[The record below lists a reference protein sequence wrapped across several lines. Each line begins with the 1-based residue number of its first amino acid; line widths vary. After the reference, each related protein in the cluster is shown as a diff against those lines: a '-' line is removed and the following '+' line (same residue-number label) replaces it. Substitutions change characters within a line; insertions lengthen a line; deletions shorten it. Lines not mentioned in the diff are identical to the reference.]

1 MKSMIKGVLKRT
13 LPRRLVAVIS
23 SRRWWTHVANAQR
36 EQRDLCRLLISH
48 CGAAVMGGPFKGLRY
63 SETCLLS
70 HCSTQ
75 NLLGT
80 YEIEL
85 HPWLEQLLS
94 NKYERIVD
102 IGAGEGYYAVGMAMR
117 TATVVDAYETA
128 GPVRR
133 MCREMALLNGV
144 NDLVRV
150 HSWCDPKTLRKL
162 TGRRC
167 LILSDCEGYETELF
181 TTEVVP
187 AIAQCDLII
196 ELHDRGQSHGT
207 TRRIL
212 ENRLCNTH
220 SLTCVRFGSRDVADF
235 PQLTALTFLG
245 KDDARRAISEEARS
259 EGQEWML
266 ARPKG

>member
-1 MKSMIKGVLKRT
+1 MKSMIKGVLKRA

-23 SRRWWTHVANAQR
+23 SRRWWTHVANAQG
-36 EQRDLCRLLISH
+36 EHKDLCRLLISH
-48 CGAAVMGGPFKGLRY
+48 CGTAVMGGPFKGLRY
-63 SETCLLS
+63 NETCLLS
-70 HCSTQ
+70 HGNTQ
-75 NLLGT
+75 LLLGT

-85 HPWLEQLLS
+85 HPWLEQVLS

-102 IGAGEGYYAVGMAMR
+102 IGAAEGYYAVGMAMR

-133 MCREMALLNGV
+133 MCREMARLNGV

-150 HSWCDPKTLRKL
+150 HSWCDSKTLRKL
-162 TGRRC
+162 NGRRC

-181 TTEVVP
+181 TTEIVP
-187 AIAQCDLII
+187 AIAQSDLII
-196 ELHDRGQSHGT
+196 ELHDRGQSPGT

-220 SLTCVRFGSRDVADF
+220 SLSCVRFGSHDVAEF
-235 PQLTALTFLG
+235 PQLTALSFLSE
-245 KDDARRAISEEARS
+245 DDVRKAISEAARDAD
-259 EGQEWML
+259 QEWMF
-266 ARPKG
+266 AIPKR